1 MKLNKWTV
9 ALAAAGLVSL
19 GQNAQAEEAGN
30 AVMTAFSKTTLS
42 GFVDTSLSIS
52 EKGADQALHGRVP
65 YQSGNKMNGI
75 NLDVIQLSLAS
86 PLDESDWA
94 AGYAVDLLFGP
105 DASAYSV
112 SGTGEADDVAVRQ
125 AYVNTRVPVGNGL
138 DLKMGVFDAIIGYEG
153 FSNRDNPNYSRNMAY
168 NLQPFNHTG
177 LLGGYQINDLVSAQF
192 GVANTGSNVLT
203 DRAAD
208 SSDISYMGSVA
219 VEAPENFG
227 VLAGATLYVGY
238 MEMGGGN
245 ANGDDEQQNIYVGST
260 IPTPIDGLA
269 LGAAWDNVQNIGNA
283 DGVDANIFA
292 GYISYQATDKMSV
305 NGRIEYL
312 DGDAGVLFDAQR
324 NVVDSAGAISQIGVD
339 SEMLSLTATVQYDL
353 WDNVLTRAEVRWD
366 SQEDGDGLYDGDDD
380 ILTFT
385 LNAIYSF

>member
-52 EKGADQALHGRVP
+52 EKGANQALHGRVP

-227 VLAGATLYVGY
+227 VLAGATVYVGY
-238 MEMGGGN
+238 MEFGGG
-245 ANGDDEQQNIYVGST
+245 GDEQQNLYVGST

-269 LGAAWDNVQNIGNA
+269 LGAAWDNIQNITGN
-283 DGVDANIFA
+283 GGDANILA

-312 DGDAGVLFDAQR
+312 DGDQGVLFNAT
-324 NVVDSAGAISQIGVD
+324 NNGVAVD
-339 SEMLSLTATVQYDL
+339 SEMLSLTGTVQYDL

-366 SQEDGDGLYDGDDD
+366 SQEDGDGLYGGDDD

>member
-1 MKLNKWTV
+1 
-9 ALAAAGLVSL
+9 
-19 GQNAQAEEAGN
+19 
-30 AVMTAFSKTTLS
+30 MTAFSKTTLS

-227 VLAGATLYVGY
+227 VLAGATVYVGY
-238 MEMGGGN
+238 MEFGGG
-245 ANGDDEQQNIYVGST
+245 GDEQQNLYVGST

-269 LGAAWDNVQNIGNA
+269 LGAAWDNIQNITGN
-283 DGVDANIFA
+283 GGDANILA

-312 DGDAGVLFDAQR
+312 DGDQGVLFNAT
-324 NVVDSAGAISQIGVD
+324 NNGVAVD
-339 SEMLSLTATVQYDL
+339 SEMLSLTGTVQYDL

-366 SQEDGDGLYDGDDD
+366 SQEDGDGLYGGDDD

>member
-1 MKLNKWTV
+1 
-9 ALAAAGLVSL
+9 
-19 GQNAQAEEAGN
+19 
-30 AVMTAFSKTTLS
+30 
-42 GFVDTSLSIS
+42 
-52 EKGADQALHGRVP
+52 VP
-65 YQSGNKMNGI
+65 YQGKDKMNGI

-105 DASAYSV
+105 DASFYSGNTSV
-112 SGTGEADDVAVRQ
+112 SSSGNGNNSTAIRQ

-227 VLAGATLYVGY
+227 VLAGATVYVGY
-238 MEMGGGN
+238 MEFGGG
-245 ANGDDEQQNIYVGST
+245 GDEQQNLYVGST

-269 LGAAWDNVQNIGNA
+269 LGAAWDNIQNITGN
-283 DGVDANIFA
+283 GGDANILA

-312 DGDAGVLFDAQR
+312 DGDQGVLFNAT
-324 NVVDSAGAISQIGVD
+324 NNGVAVD
-339 SEMLSLTATVQYDL
+339 SEMLSLTGTVQYDL

-366 SQEDGDGLYDGDDD
+366 SQEDGDGLYGGDDD

>member
-30 AVMTAFSKTTLS
+30 VVMTAFSKTTLS

-112 SGTGEADDVAVRQ
+112 SGAGEADDVAVRQ

-208 SSDISYMGSVA
+208 SSDISYMGSIA

-227 VLAGATLYVGY
+227 VLAGATVYVGY
-238 MEMGGGN
+238 MEFGGG
-245 ANGDDEQQNIYVGST
+245 GDEQQNLYVGST

-269 LGAAWDNVQNIGNA
+269 LGAAWDNIQNITGN
-283 DGVDANIFA
+283 GGDANILA

-312 DGDAGVLFDAQR
+312 DGDQGVLFNAT
-324 NVVDSAGAISQIGVD
+324 NNGVAVD
-339 SEMLSLTATVQYDL
+339 SEMLSLTGTVQYDL

-366 SQEDGDGLYDGDDD
+366 SQEDGDGLYGGDDD

>member
-227 VLAGATLYVGY
+227 ALAGATVYVGY
-238 MEMGGGN
+238 MEFGGG
-245 ANGDDEQQNIYVGST
+245 GDEQQNLYVGST

-269 LGAAWDNVQNIGNA
+269 LGAAWDNIQNITGN
-283 DGVDANIFA
+283 GGDANILA

-312 DGDAGVLFDAQR
+312 DGDQGVLFNAT
-324 NVVDSAGAISQIGVD
+324 NNGVAVD
-339 SEMLSLTATVQYDL
+339 SEMLSLTGTVQYDL

-366 SQEDGDGLYDGDDD
+366 SQEDGDGLYGGDDD

>member
-52 EKGADQALHGRVP
+52 EKGANQALHGRVP

-227 VLAGATLYVGY
+227 ALAGATVYVGY
-238 MEMGGGN
+238 MEFGGG
-245 ANGDDEQQNIYVGST
+245 GDEQQNLYVGST

-269 LGAAWDNVQNIGNA
+269 LGAAWDNVQNITGN
-283 DGVDANIFA
+283 GGDANILA
-292 GYISYQATDKMSV
+292 GYISYQATDKMAV

-312 DGDAGVLFDAQR
+312 DGDQGVLFNASK
-324 NVVDSAGAISQIGVD
+324 NGVAVD
-339 SEMLSLTATVQYDL
+339 SEMLSLTGTVQYDL

>member
-42 GFVDTSLSIS
+42 GFVDTSLSFS
-52 EKGADQALHGRVP
+52 EKSHNNGTLHGRVP
-65 YQSGNKMNGI
+65 YQGKDKMNGI

-105 DASAYSV
+105 DAGFYSGNSSV
-112 SGTGEADDVAVRQ
+112 LSNPSTGNNDVAIRQ

-203 DRAAD
+203 ARADD
-208 SSDISYMGSVA
+208 SSDIAYMGSVA

-227 VLAGATLYVGY
+227 ALAGATVYVGY
-238 MEMGGGN
+238 MELGGG
-245 ANGDDEQQNIYVGST
+245 GDERQNLYVGST

-269 LGAAWDNVQNIGNA
+269 LGAAWDNVQNIGSA

-312 DGDAGVLFDAQR
+312 DGDADVLFSAVGR
-324 NVVDSAGAISQIGVD
+324 NGAID
-339 SEMLSLTATVQYDL
+339 SEMLSLTGTVQYDL

-366 SQEDGDGLYDGDDD
+366 SLEDGDFADGADDD

>member
-42 GFVDTSLSIS
+42 GFVDTSLSFS
-52 EKGADQALHGRVP
+52 EKSHNNRTLHGRVP
-65 YQSGNKMNGI
+65 YQGAEKMNGI

-112 SGTGEADDVAVRQ
+112 SGAGEADDVAVRQ

-227 VLAGATLYVGY
+227 ALAGATVYVGY
-238 MEMGGGN
+238 MEFGGG
-245 ANGDDEQQNIYVGST
+245 GDEQQNLYVGST

-269 LGAAWDNVQNIGNA
+269 LGAAWDNVQNITGN
-283 DGVDANIFA
+283 GGDANILA
-292 GYISYQATDKMSV
+292 GYISYQATDKMAV

-312 DGDAGVLFDAQR
+312 DGDQGVLFNASK
-324 NVVDSAGAISQIGVD
+324 NGVAVD
-339 SEMLSLTATVQYDL
+339 SEMLSLTGTVQYDL

-366 SQEDGDGLYDGDDD
+366 SQEDGDGLYGGDDD

>member
-227 VLAGATLYVGY
+227 ALAGATVYVGY
-238 MEMGGGN
+238 MEFGGG
-245 ANGDDEQQNIYVGST
+245 GDEQQNLYVGST

-269 LGAAWDNVQNIGNA
+269 LGAAWDNVQNITGN
-283 DGVDANIFA
+283 GGDANIFA

-312 DGDAGVLFDAQR
+312 DGDQGVLF
-324 NVVDSAGAISQIGVD
+324 SASKNGVAVD
-339 SEMLSLTATVQYDL
+339 SEMLSLTGTVQYDL

-366 SQEDGDGLYDGDDD
+366 SQEDGDGLYGGDDD